1 MALRKYLYALVAA
14 ATLGLT
20 ACDDYDD
27 GALWDAVNDHESRI
41 EALEQWQEQVN
52 GNIAALQQLLSTT
65 DYITKVTPIR
75 EDGRQVGYTIEF
87 LNQPPITIYN
97 GDKGDTGAPG
107 QNGDDGQD
115 GADGTDG
122 TDGKDGQTPEI
133 GLVKGDDGNWYWT
146 VNGEMI
152 LDDDGNPIRA
162 NGHDGADGGDGQPG
176 QDGKPGADGTDG
188 QPGGNATIP
197 QIALG
202 GTLAGGTY
210 YGIGGKQE
218 SSPTADAW
226 YISVDGGKTWHRI
239 SGDKGD
245 TGGTGADGPQ
255 GNRGEQGDAWL
266 AGAPEISEDGMYYIF
281 TLSDDDN
288 TDLSDNPT
296 FKVPVYQ
303 GFSLG
308 TGTLSITSETT
319 VIDITLP
326 AGTTAGDYQ
335 AMIAKITPEDGMSTR
350 TGGSLEGWSVEAD
363 LANLKVTVTT
373 AQLDGGSKAM
383 LRVTL
388 LRNDGSEITAS
399 RMVAVPDYEIVD
411 GAYIVYS
418 ADGLY
423 AWLEAV
429 SSISNQYLNCTL
441 KNDITLPDAPE
452 GGSNWTPMTF
462 YSGTFDGA
470 GHTISNLVTGWGS
483 PIGFIQFLRGTV
495 KNLHLANAEINGNTA
510 GGIAGIIQSGN
521 ITACSVSGSINGETT
536 GGIAGTNQSGNIT
549 ACSVSGSTINGNTQ
563 VGGIAG
569 FNYGGNITACSV
581 SGNTINGND
590 RLGGI
595 AGYNNGGN
603 ITACSVSGGTIT
615 GNDRLG
621 GIAGINYGNI
631 TACYTTA
638 DVKGNG
644 DWTGAFAGVNMSGI
658 TAGYWQTDTKSNAIG
673 HDLSGSQTTKVEGD
687 VTWKTATDAMNAAI
701 PNDGSCPYRYVQR
714 DGDNNPPVIEHTGE

>member
-1 MALRKYLYALVAA
+1 MALRKYLYTLVAA

-27 GALWDAVNDHESRI
+27 GALWDAVNDHESRL
-41 EALEQWQEQVN
+41 EALEKWQEQVN

-107 QNGDDGQD
+107 QDGDDGQD

-152 LDDDGNPIRA
+152 LDGDGNPIRA

-176 QDGKPGADGTDG
+176 QDGKPGADGSDG
-188 QPGGNATIP
+188 QPGGNTTIP

-308 TGTLSITSETT
+308 TGTLTLVSGKAEIE
-319 VIDITLP
+319 ITLP
-326 AGTTAGDYQ
+326 EGTTVGDYQ

-363 LANLKVTVTT
+363 LANRKVTVTRQT
-373 AQLDGGSKAM
+373 SGNGTKA
-383 LRVTL
+383 LLSVTL

-399 RMVAVPDYEIVD
+399 RMVAVPDYETD
-411 GAYIVYS
+411 DNGTYIVYS

-423 AWLEAV
+423 TWAKAAEQNFSTGCILGA
-429 SSISNQYLNCTL
+429 
-441 KNDITLPDAPE
+441 DITLPDAAE
-452 GGSNWTPMTF
+452 GGSNWTPVDN

-470 GHTISNLVTGWGS
+470 GHAISNVVINGGDYVGFFGRS
-483 PIGFIQFLRGTV
+483 PGTV
-495 KNLHLANAEINGNTA
+495 KNLNLTNAEINGSNYV
-510 GGIAGIIQSGN
+510 GGIAGMNRGDGN
-521 ITACSVSGSINGETT
+521 II
-536 GGIAGTNQSGNIT
+536 
-549 ACSVSGSTINGNTQ
+549 ACSVSGSTINGNH
-563 VGGIAG
+563 
-569 FNYGGNITACSV
+569 
-581 SGNTINGND
+581 D
-590 RLGGI
+590 LGGI

-615 GNDRLG
+615 GSFDLG
-621 GIAGINYGNI
+621 GIAGFSYGGNITACSVSGSTINGEYQVGGIVGYNFKNI

-638 DVKGNG
+638 DVKGNSS
-644 DWTGAFAGVNMSGI
+644 TGAFAGANNGGI
-658 TAGYWQTDTKSNAIG
+658 TAGYWQTDTPNQAIG
-673 HDLSGSQTTKVEGD
+673 SGNSSGVTKVEGG
-687 VTWKTATDAMNAAI
+687 VTWKDATGVMNAAI
-701 PNDGSCPYRYVQR
+701 PTDGSCPYRYVQR
-714 DGDNNPPVIEHTGE
+714 DGDNNPPVLEYTGE

>member
-1 MALRKYLYALVAA
+1 MALRKYLYTLVAA

-27 GALWDAVNDHESRI
+27 GALWDAVNDHESRL
-41 EALEQWQEQVN
+41 EALEKWQEQVN

-107 QNGDDGQD
+107 QDGDDGQD

-146 VNGEMI
+146 VNGELM
-152 LDDDGNPIRA
+152 LDDAGNPIRA
-162 NGHDGADGGDGQPG
+162 NGHDGTDGQPG
-176 QDGKPGADGTDG
+176 QDGQPGEDG
-188 QPGGNATIP
+188 QPGQPGDDAQTP

-350 TGGSLEGWSVEAD
+350 TGGSVEGWSVEAD
-363 LANLKVTVTT
+363 LANRKVTVTRQT
-373 AQLDGGSKAM
+373 SSNGTKA
-383 LRVTL
+383 LLSVTL

-399 RMVAVPDYEIVD
+399 RMVAVPDYETVD

-423 AWLEAV
+423 AWLGAA
-429 SSISNQYLNCTL
+429 SSNRYLNCTL
-441 KNDITLPDAPE
+441 KNDITLPDAAE
-452 GGSNWTPMTF
+452 GGSNWT
-462 YSGTFDGA
+462 
-470 GHTISNLVTGWGS
+470 GS
-483 PIGFIQFLRGTV
+483 SAVQVYVRIVQC
-495 KNLHLANAEINGNTA
+495 K
-510 GGIAGIIQSGN
+510 QS
-521 ITACSVSGSINGETT
+521 
-536 GGIAGTNQSGNIT
+536 
-549 ACSVSGSTINGNTQ
+549 
-563 VGGIAG
+563 
-569 FNYGGNITACSV
+569 
-581 SGNTINGND
+581 
-590 RLGGI
+590 
-595 AGYNNGGN
+595 
-603 ITACSVSGGTIT
+603 
-615 GNDRLG
+615 
-621 GIAGINYGNI
+621 
-631 TACYTTA
+631 
-638 DVKGNG
+638 
-644 DWTGAFAGVNMSGI
+644 
-658 TAGYWQTDTKSNAIG
+658 
-673 HDLSGSQTTKVEGD
+673 
-687 VTWKTATDAMNAAI
+687 
-701 PNDGSCPYRYVQR
+701 
-714 DGDNNPPVIEHTGE
+714 